1 MTEKEVQ
8 ELLNKV
14 KDNMDCINYIIRDY
28 DLNDQDASDV
38 ELVLK
43 EADIKYFYDL
53 DTIIRDHII
62 DGINDYLVSNEEIT
76 KDTSL
81 RKAVQIMTPS
91 EYQLDRIRDDISL
104 SQLYDL
110 MKQGKDVY
118 EVASVDGDGFD
129 SDVREKIFTAMSDS
143 LNIDY
148 DDIYNLWL
156 HGDSKMDL
164 DESLFD
170 DEELVE
176 DYKIIYCSTDFTY
189 SQNIYHNDLDYDA
202 ELNELSQMS
211 DEDLISVDILG
222 YAHNGDYY
230 IVDTLSDE
238 DKEKVRYVLD
248 TESDWLEESLKR
260 KLVEFSYRVYELDE
274 NGDELDC
281 VGEFNN
287 EEKAI
292 KFAKKQDFPTHVG
305 FVPYPDS
312 DEGPEYR
319 EYIEMYAPYEE
330 YEIIWTSE
338 DKNESL
344 EGKVVKNNCDSL
356 NKIANKEYGKGKT
369 THEGN
374 FKFKHKTEDDKEYN
388 IYTKPTNEKENK
400 IKVTD
405 ADELKE
411 ANNQLK
417 DLAKHNKKAKKGP
430 LMTVNTNCG
439 DNEKNVAF
447 FNHCTGADANATNCA
462 GNACES
468 FDGINYEKVAILNN
482 YFSRHSVEEF
492 IETLID
498 WADSIGQTKAL
509 AEILNS
515 LAERCEDMGYIDESF
530 EQETDDSKYDQEQE
544 AAEKRVR
551 EILLK
556 RFPDQKSD
564 IEDYIEGI
572 YGFGDFADYDNMK
585 PSEII
590 SDYKLYKE
598 N

>member
-1 MTEKEVQ
+1 MNKEEVQ

-43 EADIKYFYDL
+43 EADIKYFYSL
-53 DTIIRDHII
+53 DTIMRDNII
-62 DGINDYLVSNEEIT
+62 DGINDYLVSTEEIT

-129 SDVREKIFTAMSDS
+129 SDVREKIFTAMSNS

-164 DESLFD
+164 DESLFEDEDFD
-170 DEELVE
+170 D

-248 TESDWLEESLKR
+248 TEDDWLEES
-260 KLVEFSYRVYELDE
+260 
-274 NGDELDC
+274 
-281 VGEFNN
+281 
-287 EEKAI
+287 I
-292 KFAKKQDFPTHVG
+292 
-305 FVPYPDS
+305 
-312 DEGPEYR
+312 
-319 EYIEMYAPYEE
+319 
-330 YEIIWTSE
+330 
-338 DKNESL
+338 

-374 FKFKHKTEDDKEYN
+374 FKFKHKTEDGKEYN

-411 ANNQLK
+411 SDNQLK
-417 DLAKHNKKAKKGP
+417 DLANHNKKAKKGP

-482 YFSRHSVEEF
+482 YFSHHSVKEF

-515 LAERCEDMGYIDESF
+515 LAERCEDLD
-530 EQETDDSKYDQEQE
+530 
-544 AAEKRVR
+544 
-551 EILLK
+551 
-556 RFPDQKSD
+556 
-564 IEDYIEGI
+564 
-572 YGFGDFADYDNMK
+572 
-585 PSEII
+585 
-590 SDYKLYKE
+590 
-598 N
+598 